1 MQPLSNTGKTPLTEL
16 DRDWL
21 LFLST
26 LMIEA
31 LRRVGVKA

>member
-1 MQPLSNTGKTPLTEL
+1 MNSGHLYEL